1 MCSNFN
7 YYYILL
13 FWTCFSYAQNNL
25 TYKDFNQIDLEDLNT
40 EGPVGELMMKAH
52 LHTNLDSTLYFIS
65 KAELLAFESK
75 DTLLLPYINYHYGFA
90 YFNKQ
95 DYLLSEEYLNKCIEY
110 GYNYNLNGMLYE
122 SYNLLALINKY
133 QTYYNTALDYFK
145 QSLVYAPAIQ
155 DSLHLKINIA
165 GIYLDTDNKEMAKLY
180 LDEVIEFNANY
191 AKQLDSYWLIYA
203 YLNYSKLLIPYTNQ
217 LNYLLKAK
225 TTAKRLDDKHLILQ
239 TNIQL
244 AQFYLENKEYALA
257 LKENKQNIK
266 TAKAYKFTDV
276 LLRAQLIMAQINS
289 ELNNYDKTLKH
300 LDTLMQYEYPDWMQF
315 EINKLRY
322 TNLYNLNHKDQAFN
336 IAIQQISYLDSLLKV
351 SDNKAYAEYAKKY
364 QTEKKIKENELL
376 KKDNQ
381 IQALTISRE
390 RTKSYLYGSL
400 AFIVLIFSL
409 VLLHRYINKQKV
421 ARILSVKNN
430 VITKQNQALE
440 IANKTK
446 QKFFSI
452 IAHDLI
458 NPFNAI
464 LGYTNILQNDFEI
477 LSNTEKLQIITII
490 NNSSNQNYTLVKNLL
505 DWARTQQDA
514 IVLNKTDFS
523 LKKTIIHIVENYNIL
538 SRNKEINT
546 IIKIDENIKVYAD
559 KDGFKTIVSNIYSN
573 AIKYS
578 NKNSSIVILANCNQ
592 YATKI
597 TIKDEGVGMSQ
608 AQINNLFSIATTH
621 STKGTSNEKGTGLGL
636 LICKELIELHCGNL
650 IINSKH
656 GKGTT
661 LTVSFPNKPH

>member
-1 MCSNFN
+1 MRSNFN
-7 YYYILL
+7 SYYILL
-13 FWTCFSYAQNNL
+13 FCACFSYAQNSI
-25 TYKDFNQIDLEDLNT
+25 TYKDFNQIDLENLNT
-40 EGPVGELMMKAH
+40 EGSVGELMMKAH
-52 LHTNLDSTLYFIS
+52 LHTNLDSTLYFIR
-65 KAELLAFESK
+65 KAKLLAQKSK

-95 DYLLSEEYLNKCIEY
+95 DYLLSEDYLNKCIDY

-122 SYNLLALINKY
+122 SYNLLALIYKY
-133 QTYYNTALDYFK
+133 KTYYNTALDYFK
-145 QSLVYAPAIQ
+145 QSLIYASTKQ
-155 DSLHLKINIA
+155 DSLQLNVNIS
-165 GIYLDTDNKEMAKLY
+165 GIYLDTGNKEMAKLY
-180 LDEVIEFNANY
+180 LDEVIAFNTKNP
-191 AKQLDSYWLIYA
+191 KQLDSYWLVYA

-217 LNYLLKAK
+217 LKYLLKAK
-225 TTAKRLDDKHLILQ
+225 ATAISLDDNHLVLQ

-244 AQFYLENKEYALA
+244 SEFYLENKDYALA
-257 LKENKQNIK
+257 LKENKQNIEA
-266 TAKAYKFTDV
+266 AKAYNFTDV

-289 ELNNYDKTLKH
+289 KLNNHGVTLKY
-300 LDTLMQYEYPDWMQF
+300 LDTLMQHEYPDWMQF

-322 TNLYNLNHKDQAFN
+322 TNLYNLNDKDQAFN
-336 IAIQQISYLDSLLKV
+336 IAIQQIIYLDSLLKV

-364 QTEKKIKENELL
+364 QTDKKIKENELL

-390 RTKSYLYGSL
+390 RTKSCLYGSL
-400 AFIVLIFSL
+400 AFIALIFSL
-409 VLLHRYINKQKV
+409 VLLYRYINKQKV
-421 ARILSVKNN
+421 ARILSEKNN

-464 LGYTNILQNDFEI
+464 LGYTSLLQNNFES
-477 LSNTEKLQIITII
+477 LSNAEKLQFITII

-514 IVLNKTDFS
+514 IALNKTNFS
-523 LKKTIIHIVENYNIL
+523 LKHTIIHIIENYNIL
-538 SRNKEINT
+538 SSKKEINT
-546 IIKIDENIKVYAD
+546 IIKIDKNIEVYAD
-559 KDGFKTIVSNIYSN
+559 KNAFKTIVSNIYSN

-578 NKNSSIVILANCNQ
+578 NKNSSIVISANCNQ

-597 TIKDEGVGMSQ
+597 NIKDDGVGMSQ
-608 AQINNLFSIATTH
+608 EQINNLFTLATTN
-621 STKGTSNEKGTGLGL
+621 STKGTNNEKGTGLGL

>member
-13 FWTCFSYAQNNL
+13 FWTCFSYTQNSQIF
-25 TYKDFNQIDLEDLNT
+25 KDFNQIDLEDLNT

-65 KAELLAFESK
+65 KAELLAHESK

-95 DYLLSEEYLNKCIEY
+95 DYLLSEDYLNKCIEY
-110 GYNYNLNGMLYE
+110 GSNYNLNGMLYE

-145 QSLVYAPAIQ
+145 QSLVYAPTKQ

-165 GIYLDTDNKEMAKLY
+165 GIYLDTANKDMAKLF

-191 AKQLDSYWLIYA
+191 AKQLDPYWLVYA
-203 YLNYSKLLIPYTNQ
+203 YLNYSKLLIPYNNQ
-217 LNYLLKAK
+217 LNYLQKAK
-225 TTAKRLDDKHLILQ
+225 SIAKNLKDKHLILQ
-239 TNIQL
+239 TNLQL
-244 AQFYLENKEYALA
+244 AEFYLENKEYALA

-266 TAKAYKFTDV
+266 TAKAYNFTDV

-289 ELNNYDKTLKH
+289 ELNNHDTALKH

-322 TNLYNLNHKDQAFN
+322 INLYNLNDKDHAFN
-336 IAIQQISYLDSLLKV
+336 IAMQQIQYLDSLLID
-351 SDNKAYAEYAKKY
+351 SDDKAYAEYAKKY

-376 KKDNQ
+376 KKDNE

-390 RTKSYLYGSL
+390 RTKGYLYATL
-400 AFIVLIFSL
+400 ALIVLIFSF
-409 VLLHRYINKQKV
+409 VLFYRYINKQKI
-421 ARILSVKNN
+421 ARILSEKNN
-430 VITKQNQALE
+430 VITKQNQELD

-464 LGYTNILQNDFEI
+464 LGYTNILQDDFKTLNDA
-477 LSNTEKLQIITII
+477 EKQQFITII
-490 NNSSNQNYTLVKNLL
+490 NKYTHQNYNLVKNLL
-505 DWARTQQDA
+505 DWARTQQDT
-514 IVLNKTDFS
+514 IILNKTNIP
-523 LKKTIIHIVENYNIL
+523 LKKTISQVVESYSL
-538 SRNKEINT
+538 MAHNKKINT
-546 IIKIDENIKVYAD
+546 VIQIDDNINIVAD
-559 KDGFKTIVSNIYSN
+559 NNSFKTIITNIYSN

-578 NKNSSIVILANCNQ
+578 NKHSYINISVKNNQ
-592 YATKI
+592 NNTLI
-597 TIKDEGVGMSQ
+597 SIKDEGVGMSQ
-608 AQINNLFSIATTH
+608 NQIDSLFTLTSTI
-621 STKGTSNEKGTGLGL
+621 STKGTDNEKGTGFGL
-636 LICKELIELHCGNL
+636 LICIELIKLHNGNL
-650 IINSKH
+650 DINSEE
-656 GKGTT
+656 GKGTEVFIT
-661 LTVSFPNKPH
+661 WPK